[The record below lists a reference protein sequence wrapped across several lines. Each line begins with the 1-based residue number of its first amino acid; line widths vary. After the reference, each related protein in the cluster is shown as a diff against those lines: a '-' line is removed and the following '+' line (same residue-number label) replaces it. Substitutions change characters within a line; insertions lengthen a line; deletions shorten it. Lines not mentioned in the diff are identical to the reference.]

1 MANRVTTLKTHVLLA
16 GGSTRVTT
24 LKLSSFVSISDVDI
38 RVTTLKVGAF
48 TNDKTHGV
56 RATTLKV
63 GVYADDKTHGVRA
76 TTLRLSGWFSLDQAI
91 KLGPPFGSNEVFVPA
106 DISTQASYQTPPAPV
121 IEVNPYRADVPNVDQ
136 QRILREQHNLI
147 QAGDSTFH
155 WGVLTEVYASA
166 NYTLGSLGRFFHDD
180 LGMIH
185 ARFVKFTK
193 LTQGAA
199 AGFPVGLDL
208 ASKSKWVVTNQFDR
222 SSPDWIV
229 GIALPYNQLAFEGDC
244 FGWVIVDG
252 FVPVELE
259 VENDST
265 DFLFGTEY
273 GWAST
278 GKVHVNSGG
287 DSIGTRRTTS
297 QVPNLRVGE
306 FYVEVKDLS
315 LARLQGI
322 ISAAQA
328 PLSSQ
333 IDSLTAKV
341 NQLSTHLDSTNQN
354 LSALTTQVSNLDSR
368 VTREVENINNSLAA
382 IRKLMPDGDYKSYV
396 DSKVEGLRN
405 DLGQQIGLVSQVSND
420 ALLRA
425 NEAYALAQ
433 SISYDSIQVQIDAL
447 NDSMGGIT
455 DRLIGFTA
463 VIDTNAL
470 TAGQILVATDAG
482 LTPGGQPLLTW
493 NPVDPTLELMKDI
506 DWTTPPTDGQVIAW
520 DDVAGEFKFVD
531 QSGGGGGGGDPSRVL
546 LAEVELSA
554 AGSLINFTS
563 ISQSFKNLEI
573 LGQTRINSGAATG
586 VFMRFNGDSGSNYS
600 TYYENRY
607 GNATYSKEVRLGG
620 SFLSS
625 GTAGLFSVWKAE
637 VWGYS
642 RTDRFKGIN
651 AYDVLLNDNI
661 AERSGGFWRS
671 NSAITS
677 IAIYNTG
684 SANFAPG
691 SWVRLY
697 GLK

>member
-1 MANRVTTLKTHVLLA
+1 MAQRVTSEKLNAFLS
-16 GGSTRVTT
+16 GGSHRVTS
-24 LKLSSFVSISDVDI
+24 LKASTYLTRAEPL
-38 RVTTLKVGAF
+38 RVTSLRTDIFLTRAEPVRVSTLQ
-48 TNDKTHGV
+48 V
-56 RATTLKV
+56 R
-63 GVYADDKTHGVRA
+63 
-76 TTLRLSGWFSLDQAI
+76 GWVSLAQAI
-91 KLGPPFGSNEVFVPA
+91 KLGEPFGSNEVYTPA
-106 DISTQASYQTPPAPV
+106 DVSQKATYTAPPPPV

-287 DSIGTRRTTS
+287 DSLGTRRTTS

-333 IDSLTAKV
+333 IDSLTTKV
-341 NQLSTHLDSTNQN
+341 NQLSTRLDSTNQN

-382 IRKLMPDGDYKSYV
+382 IRRLMPDGDYKSYV
-396 DSKVEGLRN
+396 DSKIEGLRN

-433 SISYDSIQVQIDAL
+433 SISYEGIQVQIDAL

-470 TAGQILVATDAG
+470 AAGQILVATGAG

-506 DWTTPPTDGQVIAW
+506 DWSTPPTDGQVIAW
-520 DDVAGEFKFVD
+520 DDSAGEFKFVD
-531 QSGGGGGGGDPSRVL
+531 QSGGGGGGDSSRVL
-546 LAEVELSA
+546 LAEVELSV
-554 AGSLINFTS
+554 AGSLIDFTS

-600 TYYENRY
+600 TYYENRF
-607 GNATYSKEVRLGG
+607 GNATYSNEVRLGG

-677 IAIYNTG
+677 IDIYNTG

-697 GLK
+697 GLE